1 MLRQKS
7 PTNRC
12 ELARGDVAFLPS
24 RAAAGPLKLAEKQKT
39 QQACSQQ
46 RVASV
51 VFTACAHGTPAAAA
65 ALLQDMAAHKMTNF
79 VEVHLAGDYA
89 SEAGSNCRLG
99 PRDDIDVSSRP
110 PGPAP
115 RPAGFAG
122 PSSTARMDAY
132 SRHKKYINDYV
143 LTLGEKRVQQ
153 YLADCQPQVGKTDHD
168 VLRENHQFVR
178 DPQHDDLSKW
188 EVRMA
193 VKYYSK
199 LFKEYCIADM
209 SRYKTSQIGLRWRTQ
224 REVFSGDGQ
233 FRCGNQDCREASD
246 LSSYEMNFVYKEGG
260 EKKEALVKLRL
271 CPECGVKLNYRQLKQ
286 RDREMKKEAKA
297 NKKKAKRRD
306 RKKKDGPDLES
317 VRQDGKGFVSSS
329 SSRCNSDA
337 DDALLS
343 QGEQQ
348 QLSHERGYPEHADE
362 WHQVCSKSSG
372 KIYFYNIRTGA
383 TQWNKPDTH
392 AASGSRVNQ
401 PSCVGDVARAH
412 NRADPPA
419 QAAAVAI
426 RKRGRGEDGDN
437 QDNQDDA
444 IAPMLP
450 DSHGSRR
457 DDCQVWQKAPK
468 ALVPD
473 DDDDFDEYF
482 KGMFP

>member
-1 MLRQKS
+1 M
-7 PTNRC
+7 
-12 ELARGDVAFLPS
+12 
-24 RAAAGPLKLAEKQKT
+24 
-39 QQACSQQ
+39 
-46 RVASV
+46 ASV

-99 PRDDIDVSSRP
+99 PRDDIDVSTRP

-297 NKKKAKRRD
+297 NKKKAKRHD

-426 RKRGRGEDGDN
+426 RKRGRGEDGDI
-437 QDNQDDA
+437 QDA
-444 IAPMLP
+444 IAPILP